1 MAEWRKNMV
10 YPLKIQG
17 YTAEGAG
24 VARLDGRVVFVPN
37 TIRGEEW
44 EVALLKVNK
53 NYAWGQGVRLLTSA
67 PQRVS
72 PDCPAFGRCGGCQYR
87 HMTYAEELYAKDQRV
102 SDALKRLAGV
112 DLKLP
117 PVLGASQPDRYRNKV
132 QFPVAMEKHGLAI
145 GFYRARS
152 HNVINVEDCL
162 LQPPAAAKAR
172 RAVKKWMQRYNIPP
186 YDETSLTGLVRH
198 LYLRC
203 NQAGQ
208 VLCCLVINGQ
218 ELPRAQELTAMLR
231 KAVPQLVGL
240 VLNVNTQA
248 TNVILGE
255 EYHTLWGCD
264 SLEEQ
269 LCGMSFTLS
278 VPSFFQVNL
287 AQTERLYSLAVE
299 FAGLTGKET
308 VLDLYCGI
316 GTISLCMARRA
327 GRVIGAEIVP
337 QAIEDAREN
346 ARRNGI
352 RNVTFFCGDAGEV
365 ARKMTEKMIRPQVI
379 CVDPPRKGLSP
390 QVPVTLAALSPDRIV
405 YVSCD
410 SGTLARDI
418 RRFADLGYQAVRAQ
432 AVDLFPRTA
441 HVETVVL
448 LSRVNQ
454 RREKD
459 V

>member
-1 MAEWRKNMV
+1 
-10 YPLKIQG
+10 
-17 YTAEGAG
+17 
-24 VARLDGRVVFVPN
+24 
-37 TIRGEEW
+37 
-44 EVALLKVNK
+44 
-53 NYAWGQGVRLLTSA
+53 
-67 PQRVS
+67 
-72 PDCPAFGRCGGCQYR
+72 
-87 HMTYAEELYAKDQRV
+87 
-102 SDALKRLAGV
+102 
-112 DLKLP
+112 
-117 PVLGASQPDRYRNKV
+117 
-132 QFPVAMEKHGLAI
+132 
-145 GFYRARS
+145 
-152 HNVINVEDCL
+152 
-162 LQPPAAAKAR
+162 
-172 RAVKKWMQRYNIPP
+172 
-186 YDETSLTGLVRH
+186 
-198 LYLRC
+198 
-203 NQAGQ
+203 
-208 VLCCLVINGQ
+208 
-218 ELPRAQELTAMLR
+218 MLR